1 MQFIDVT
8 LMCYFIN
15 YCCFRPVLLM
25 FTFNTCDVIG
35 KVLAAVPYS
44 WSRRQL
50 ILMSTLRALLIPLL
64 LLCVA
69 PRKNP
74 TISGEFPA
82 FFFTAALG
90 ISNGLAGSLPM
101 LLAPLKVAAPLKEM
115 AGNIMTISYMSGLTA
130 GSLVGYVFEN
140 MLGPPIAFP
149 CLKYPYVPKTHD
161 EVETT
166 TTAIIQTTTTQLV
179 PTMLSIFTSSLI
191 PTTNEISTEI
201 STIANFMNYS
211 STALSNSTVIY

>member
-1 MQFIDVT
+1 
-8 LMCYFIN
+8 
-15 YCCFRPVLLM
+15 M

-35 KVLAAVPYS
+35 KVLAAVPYA

-74 TISGEFPA
+74 TISGELPA
-82 FFFTAALG
+82 FIFTSALG

-101 LLAPLKVAAPLKEM
+101 LLAPQKVAAPLKEM

-149 CLKYPYVPKTHD
+149 CLKYPFVPKTHD
-161 EVETT
+161 EIETT
-166 TTAIIQTTTTQLV
+166 TAAITTTTTQLV
-179 PTMLSIFTSSLI
+179 PTILSIFTSSLLPTTSDIATEI
-191 PTTNEISTEI
+191 PT
-201 STIANFMNYS
+201 TIANFMNS
-211 STALSNSTVIY
+211 SLAMVNNNSTIIY